1 MLHEQYLTVLPYGQ
15 AKTVLAI
22 ARTQH
27 SGDTPLYQSQCMGQS
42 AE

>member
-1 MLHEQYLTVLPYGQ
+1 MLHEGGTTALPYGQ
-15 AKTVLAI
+15 AKTALAV

-27 SGDTPLYQSQCMGQS
+27 SEDMPLYQSQCMGQS

>member
-1 MLHEQYLTVLPYGQ
+1 MLHEGGITALPYGQ
-15 AKTVLAI
+15 AKTVLAV
-22 ARTQH
+22 ARAQH

>member
-1 MLHEQYLTVLPYGQ
+1 MLHEQYITVLPYGQ
-15 AKTVLAI
+15 AKTALAV

-27 SGDTPLYQSQCMGQS
+27 SEDMPLYQSQCMGQS

>member
-1 MLHEQYLTVLPYGQ
+1 MLHEGGTTVLLHEQ

-27 SGDTPLYQSQCMGQS
+27 SEDTPLYQSQCMGQS

>member
-1 MLHEQYLTVLPYGQ
+1 MLHEGGITVLLHEQ
-15 AKTVLAI
+15 AKTALAV

-27 SGDTPLYQSQCMGQS
+27 SEDTPLYQSQCMGQS